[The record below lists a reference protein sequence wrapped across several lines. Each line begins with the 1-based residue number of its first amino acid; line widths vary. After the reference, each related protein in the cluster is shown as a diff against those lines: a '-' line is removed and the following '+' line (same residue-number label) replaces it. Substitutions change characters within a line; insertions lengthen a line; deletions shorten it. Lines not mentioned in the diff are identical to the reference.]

1 MGDYTSYQANQTLI
15 ELNPYER
22 AIQEYFAAPQKE
34 KKTSCEKLI
43 SILGSHPKLLDTGK
57 KMIDAKDP
65 RMKDAYLSYLNSVLP
80 AQSDRDAVVREYLR
94 QHKTRNR
101 IQRQVTL
108 QRAEEIGEIKDIMKR
123 EYLERLQHKVSLLL
137 LVAMNGLVDV
147 DSSGKGD
154 EFDQD
159 FDGVTFR
166 G

>member
-1 MGDYTSYQANQTLI
+1 MGDHTSYQATQTLI

-43 SILGSHPKLLDTGK
+43 SIIGSHPKLVQTGTEMLK
-57 KMIDAKDP
+57 AKDV
-65 RMKDAYLSYLNSVLP
+65 RMDESYIAFLNPVLP
-80 AQSDRDAVVREYLR
+80 AQPDRDRIVRDYLK
-94 QHKTRNR
+94 QHKARNK
-101 IQRQVTL
+101 IQRQVLL
-108 QRAEEIGEIKDIMKR
+108 QRAEEIGELKDIMKR

-147 DSSGKGD
+147 DSAGKGD